1 MTLKLSLH
9 REKSFHELYVFSPK
23 LLARLFWKGHYGI
36 RVTLNLQNVQ
46 NPANK
51 V

>member
-1 MTLKLSLH
+1 MTLKLSLQH
-9 REKSFHELYVFSPK
+9 GKSFHELYVFSPK
-23 LLARLFWKGHYGI
+23 LLARLFWKGF